1 MRMYTHDFLVSTL
14 KVEFVGKVGKEKSS
28 FDLQMTGERE
38 RLINRAGSHFWQNL
52 TNQKKGEPHPCIS
65 PGLRAP
71 ETNGQLFLNTDYNIK
86 ALRVA
91 TNIKS
96 GI

>member
-38 RLINRAGSHFWQNL
+38 RLINRAGSQFWQNL
-52 TNQKKGEPHPCIS
+52 TKKKGEPHPCIS
-65 PGLRAP
+65 PGLRAF
-71 ETNGQLFLNTDYNIK
+71 ESC
-86 ALRVA
+86 V
-91 TNIKS
+91 
-96 GI
+96 